1 MAVACCGNICVPVG
15 VRPVYGG
22 VEVNEMR
29 QRVILAALVAVAAC
43 GPGSD
48 GSNNAVTLSARLGSS
63 AGTPG
68 PVQASGIELSR
79 VRASIRSLRVE
90 RKDSKTDV
98 EMSAGPL
105 LLDVKGDAL
114 AGSLLHLVQAG
125 VPAGTYD
132 ELKLQVHRLTVA
144 PSADFDDLI
153 HRGASLLLEG
163 TIDGQPFTFS
173 SALEAELEHAGEFEL
188 GATATNITIN
198 LDPSVWF
205 SAADGSRLDPRAEAN
220 RAAIED
226 NIRRSFTAFEDD
238 DKDGFDDH
246 GHRDGARPDGGVDD
260 PAHHDGGDD
269 GQHDGGNGNQA
280 DAGNPGPGQPDAGN
294 PGPGQPDAG
303 QGASDGGDDHGGGG
317 GRGPG
322 GGSDDGSGHG

>member
-1 MAVACCGNICVPVG
+1 
-15 VRPVYGG
+15 
-22 VEVNEMR
+22 MR
-29 QRVILAALVAVAAC
+29 QRVILAALVASAAC

-48 GSNNAVTLSARLGSS
+48 GSSNAVTLSARLGSS

-98 EMSAGPL
+98 EIAAGPL
-105 LLDVKGDAL
+105 LLDVKGNAL
-114 AGSLLHLVQAG
+114 AGSLLELVEAG

-132 ELKLQVHRLTVA
+132 KLKLQVHRLSVA

-153 HRGASLLLEG
+153 HRGASILLEG

-173 SALEAELEHAGEFEL
+173 SALEAELEHEGEFEL
-188 GATATNITIN
+188 GATATNITLN
-198 LDPSVWF
+198 LDPSTWF
-205 SAADGSRLDPRAEAN
+205 SAGDGSRLDPRVEGN

-238 DKDGFDDH
+238 DEDGFDDH

-269 GQHDGGNGNQA
+269 GQHDGGQA
-280 DAGNPGPGQPDAGN
+280 DAGDPGSGQPDAGN
-294 PGPGQPDAG
+294 PGSGQPDAG
-303 QGASDGGDDHGGGG
+303 QGAPDGGDDHGGGG
-317 GRGPG
+317 GPGPG